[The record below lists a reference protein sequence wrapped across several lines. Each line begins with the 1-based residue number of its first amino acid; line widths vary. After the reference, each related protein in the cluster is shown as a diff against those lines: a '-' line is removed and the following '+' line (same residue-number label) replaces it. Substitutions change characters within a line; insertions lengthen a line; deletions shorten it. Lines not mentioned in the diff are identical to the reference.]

1 MKTTIKS
8 LVVAL
13 FLVGLSNVAFA
24 QKTATANAAAEVLQD
39 LEINLDATL
48 NEINF
53 GRISATTPG
62 TVILD
67 ANDAA
72 NNQNTG
78 SITNVARFQLVGA
91 NGGVTVFYDG
101 TVVLNSGPD
110 NITMT
115 TQVVG
120 DSNVANRASA
130 IGIASGS
137 TVTLVGN
144 DYYLWIGGSLPA
156 LAGQETGNYTG
167 TFNISAEY
175 N

>member
-8 LVVAL
+8 LVVAF

-62 TVILD
+62 AVILD

-101 TVVLNSGPD
+101 TVILNSGPD

-120 DSNVANRASA
+120 DSNVANRLSA
-130 IGIASGS
+130 VAVASGS
-137 TVTLVGN
+137 TVTLASN
-144 DYYLWIGGSLPA
+144 AYYLWIGGSLPT
-156 LAGQETGNYTG
+156 LTGQETGNYTG

>member
-48 NEINF
+48 DEINF

-110 NITMT
+110 NMTMT

-120 DSNVANRASA
+120 DSNVANRGSA
-130 IGIASGS
+130 VAVASGS
-137 TVTLVGN
+137 TVTLAGN

-156 LAGQETGNYTG
+156 LTGQATGNYTG

-175 N
+175 K